1 MCSAPAFCP
10 WRRLPICLKLLFGVC
25 VRVGLAASVCVCRTS
40 AASVEFLPRGW
51 RAVALH
57 RWLMFKYARRGS
69 FSHCSLLASAFVI
82 CVYETGLPLLFAH
95 VPCRTCAAS
104 VEFLHWG
111 WRAVVFPRWLH
122 VLSCSTW
129 LIVRCCIGGLFFGFI
144 DASTAPSTKLRLL
157 VVEALLMLLSQ
168 GLLLLCHL
176 DNALRLSSYIQ

>member
-95 VPCRTCAAS
+95 V
-104 VEFLHWG
+104 
-111 WRAVVFPRWLH
+111 
-122 VLSCSTW
+122 
-129 LIVRCCIGGLFFGFI
+129 
-144 DASTAPSTKLRLL
+144 
-157 VVEALLMLLSQ
+157 ALLQ
-168 GLLLLCHL
+168 
-176 DNALRLSSYIQ
+176 LRLSSFLRVGAPCVPLVFSCSKLLDVGHCSLLLAASTLVFWLHWR

>member
-95 VPCRTCAAS
+95 VPCRTSAAS

-129 LIVRCCIGGLFFGFI
+129 LIVRCCINSCVLASGLLAFGFI
-144 DASTAPSTKLRLL
+144 GA
-157 VVEALLMLLSQ
+157 
-168 GLLLLCHL
+168 
-176 DNALRLSSYIQ
+176 IQ